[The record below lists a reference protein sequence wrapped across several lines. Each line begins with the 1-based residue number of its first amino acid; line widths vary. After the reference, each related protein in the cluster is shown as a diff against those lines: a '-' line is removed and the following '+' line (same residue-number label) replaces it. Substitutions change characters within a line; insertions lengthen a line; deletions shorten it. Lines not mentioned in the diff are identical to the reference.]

1 MDSHLRRLA
10 ARQQDVVAAWQLLD
24 AGWSP
29 DAVEYDLGE
38 VAFFWHESKSVVV
51 IELDAGDGLEMV
63 GSIG

>member
-1 MDSHLRRLA
+1 MRDLLRENGLPE
-10 ARQQDVVAAWQLLD
+10 
-24 AGWSP
+24 P